1 MIADHQKPVD
11 SPFGRHSEPHE
22 VLAGIDLK
30 GKTVIVTGG
39 YSGIGLETVRALA
52 AAGASVTVPARDT
65 EKANAAL
72 AGMPGD
78 IRIAL
83 MDLADIASVKRFALG
98 FASDNTALDLLIN
111 NAGVMACP
119 EMRVGPGWELQFG
132 TNHMGHF
139 ALATTLLPL
148 LQRTE
153 RPRVVALSSTG
164 HKLSAIRWDDPNWT
178 DGSYDKWKAYGQS
191 KTANSLFALGI
202 NARLKDSGGQAFAVH
217 PGGIFTPLQRHL
229 PTEEMIVLGWLNE
242 QGEISDGARAMFKTP
257 TQGCTTTLWAATSPL
272 LDGKGGVYCEDCN
285 IAALSGEQPVRYR
298 DVEPHAVDQDSAERL
313 WEMSETLLAQ
323 A

>member
-22 VLAGIDLK
+22 VLEGIDLK

-72 AGMPGD
+72 VGLKGD
-78 IRIAL
+78 VRIAL

-153 RPRVVALSSTG
+153 KARVVALSSTG

-257 TQGCTTTLWAATSPL
+257 SQGCTTTLWAATSPL
-272 LDGKGGVYCEDCN
+272 LEGKGGVYCEDCN

>member
-30 GKTVIVTGG
+30 GKVAIVTGG

-148 LQRTE
+148 IQRTE
-153 RPRVVALSSTG
+153 NARVVALSSTG

-191 KTANSLFALGI
+191 KTANSLFALGM
-202 NARLKDSGGQAFAVH
+202 NARLKESGGEAFAVH

-257 TQGCTTTLWAATSPL
+257 SQGCTTTLWAATSPL
-272 LDGKGGVYCEDCN
+272 LEGKGGVYCEDCN

-313 WEMSETLLAQ
+313 WEMSEKLLAQ

>member
-11 SPFGRHSEPHE
+11 SPFGRQSEPHE
-22 VLAGIDLK
+22 VLADIELK
-30 GKTVIVTGG
+30 GKVAIVTGG

-83 MDLADIASVKRFALG
+83 MDLADIASVRRFALG
-98 FASDNTALDLLIN
+98 FASDNVALDLLIN

-153 RPRVVALSSTG
+153 KPRVVALSSTG
-164 HKLSAIRWDDPNWT
+164 HKLSDIRWDDPNWT

-191 KTANSLFALGI
+191 KTANSLFALGL
-202 NARLKDSGGQAFAVH
+202 NARLKGSGGQAFAVH

-257 TQGCTTTLWAATSPL
+257 PQGCTTTLWAATSPL
-272 LDGKGGVYCEDCN
+272 LEGKGGVYCEDCN
-285 IAALSGEQPVRYR
+285 IAALSGENPVRYR
-298 DVEPHAVDQDSAERL
+298 DVEPHAVNQDSAERL
-313 WEMSETLLAQ
+313 WEMSERLLAG

>member
-1 MIADHQKPVD
+1 MIADHQKPID

-22 VLAGIDLK
+22 VLEGIDLK
-30 GKTVIVTGG
+30 GKVAIVTGG

-52 AAGASVTVPARDT
+52 AAGAAVTVPARDT

-148 LQRTE
+148 IQRTE
-153 RPRVVALSSTG
+153 NARVVALSSTG
-164 HKLSAIRWDDPNWT
+164 HKLSDIRWDDPNWT

-191 KTANSLFALGI
+191 KTANSLFALGM
-202 NARLKDSGGQAFAVH
+202 NARLKESGGEAFAVH

-257 TQGCTTTLWAATSPL
+257 SQGCTTTLWAATSPL

-313 WEMSETLLAQ
+313 WEMSEKLLAQ

>member
-30 GKTVIVTGG
+30 GKVAIVTGG

-153 RPRVVALSSTG
+153 SPRVVALSSTG
-164 HKLSAIRWDDPNWT
+164 HKLSDIRWDDPNWT

-191 KTANSLFALGI
+191 KTANSLFALGM
-202 NARLKDSGGQAFAVH
+202 NARLLESGGMAFAVH

-257 TQGCTTTLWAATSPL
+257 SQGCTTTLWAATSPL
-272 LDGKGGVYCEDCN
+272 LQGRGGVYCEDCN
-285 IAALSGEQPVRYR
+285 IAALSGPEPVRYR
-298 DVEPHAVDQDSAERL
+298 NVEPHAVDQDSAERL
-313 WEMSETLLAQ
+313 WSLSESLLAQ

>member
-30 GKTVIVTGG
+30 GKVVIVTGG

-78 IRIAL
+78 IRIAP
-83 MDLADIASVKRFALG
+83 MDLSDIASVRRFALD
-98 FASDNTALDLLIN
+98 FAADNTALDLLIN

-139 ALATTLLPL
+139 ALATMLLPL

-153 RPRVVALSSTG
+153 SPRVVALSSTG
-164 HKLSAIRWDDPNWT
+164 HKLSDIRWDDPNWT

-191 KTANSLFALGI
+191 KTANSLFALGL
-202 NARLKDSGGQAFAVH
+202 NARLAESGGMAFAVH

-242 QGEISDGARAMFKTP
+242 QGEISDGARAMFKSP
-257 TQGCTTTLWAATSPL
+257 SQGCTTTLWAATSPL
-272 LDGKGGVYCEDCN
+272 LEGKGGVYCEDCN
-285 IAALSGEQPVRYR
+285 VAALSGPQPVRYR
-298 DVEPHAVDQDSAERL
+298 DVEPHAVNQDSAERL
-313 WEMSETLLAQ
+313 WTLSEKLLAE

>member
-22 VLAGIDLK
+22 VLEGIDLK
-30 GKTVIVTGG
+30 GKVVIVTGG

-52 AAGASVTVPARDT
+52 AAGAAVTVPARDT

-119 EMRVGPGWELQFG
+119 ETRVGPGWELQFG

-148 LQRTE
+148 LQRTGKV
-153 RPRVVALSSTG
+153 RVVALSSTG
-164 HKLSAIRWDDPNWT
+164 HKLSDIRWDDPNWT

-191 KTANSLFALGI
+191 KTANSLFALGM
-202 NARLKDSGGQAFAVH
+202 NARLKESGGEAFAVH

-257 TQGCTTTLWAATSPL
+257 SQGCTTTLWAATSPL
-272 LDGKGGVYCEDCN
+272 LEGKGGVYCEDCN
-285 IAALSGEQPVRYR
+285 IAGLSGEQPVRYR

-313 WEMSETLLAQ
+313 WEMSEKLLAQ

>member
-11 SPFGRHSEPHE
+11 SPFGRHSELHE

-30 GKTVIVTGG
+30 GKVAIVTGG

-83 MDLADIASVKRFALG
+83 MDLADTASVRRFALG

-153 RPRVVALSSTG
+153 KPRVVALSSTG
-164 HKLSAIRWDDPNWT
+164 HKLSDIRWDDPNWT

-191 KTANSLFALGI
+191 KTANSLFALGL

-257 TQGCTTTLWAATSPL
+257 PQGCTTTLWAATSPL
-272 LDGKGGVYCEDCN
+272 VEGKGGVYCEDCN
-285 IAALSGEQPVRYR
+285 IAALSGENPVRYR
-298 DVEPHAVDQDSAERL
+298 DVEPHAVNQDSAERL
-313 WEMSETLLAQ
+313 WDLSERLLAE

>member
-1 MIADHQKPVD
+1 MTWVMPIVRSKRRSPEAPHAQGEPPMIADHQKPID
-11 SPFGRHSEPHE
+11 YPFGRHSEPHE
-22 VLAGIDLK
+22 VLEGIVLK
-30 GKTVIVTGG
+30 GKVVIVTGG

-148 LQRTE
+148 IQRTE
-153 RPRVVALSSTG
+153 NARVVALSSTG
-164 HKLSAIRWDDPNWT
+164 
-178 DGSYDKWKAYGQS
+178 
-191 KTANSLFALGI
+191 
-202 NARLKDSGGQAFAVH
+202 
-217 PGGIFTPLQRHL
+217 
-229 PTEEMIVLGWLNE
+229 
-242 QGEISDGARAMFKTP
+242 
-257 TQGCTTTLWAATSPL
+257 
-272 LDGKGGVYCEDCN
+272 
-285 IAALSGEQPVRYR
+285 
-298 DVEPHAVDQDSAERL
+298 
-313 WEMSETLLAQ
+313 
-323 A
+323 

>member
-30 GKTVIVTGG
+30 GRVVIVTGG

-83 MDLADIASVKRFALG
+83 MDLADIASVRRFALG

-119 EMRVGPGWELQFG
+119 ESRVGPRWELQFG

-153 RPRVVALSSTG
+153 GARVVALSSTG
-164 HKLSAIRWDDPNWT
+164 HKLSDIRWDDPNWT

-191 KTANSLFALGI
+191 KTANSLFALGL

-229 PTEEMIVLGWLNE
+229 PTEEMIALGWLNE
-242 QGEISDGARAMFKTP
+242 KGEISDGARAMFKTP

-272 LDGKGGVYCEDCN
+272 LEGRGGVYCEDCN
-285 IAALSGEQPVRYR
+285 IAALSGETPVRYR
-298 DVEPHAVDQDSAERL
+298 DVEPHAVEHDSAERL
-313 WEMSETLLAQ
+313 WDLSQRLLAE

>member
-98 FASDNTALDLLIN
+98 FASDNSALDLLIN

-272 LDGKGGVYCEDCN
+272 LEGMGGVYCEDCN

>member
-30 GKTVIVTGG
+30 GKVAIVTGG

-52 AAGASVTVPARDT
+52 AAGTAVTVPARDT

-119 EMRVGPGWELQFG
+119 ETRVGPGWELQFG

-148 LQRTE
+148 LQRTGKV
-153 RPRVVALSSTG
+153 RVVALSSTG
-164 HKLSAIRWDDPNWT
+164 HKLSDIRWDDPNWT

-191 KTANSLFALGI
+191 KTANSLFALGM
-202 NARLKDSGGQAFAVH
+202 NARLKESGGEAFAVH

-257 TQGCTTTLWAATSPL
+257 SQGCTTTLWAATSPL
-272 LDGKGGVYCEDCN
+272 LEGKGGVYCEDCN

-313 WEMSETLLAQ
+313 WEMSEKLLAQ

>member
-1 MIADHQKPVD
+1 MIADHQKPID

-22 VLAGIDLK
+22 VLEGIDLK
-30 GKTVIVTGG
+30 GKVVIVTGG

-148 LQRTE
+148 IQRTE
-153 RPRVVALSSTG
+153 NARVVALSSTG
-164 HKLSAIRWDDPNWT
+164 HKLSDIRWDDPNWT

-191 KTANSLFALGI
+191 KTANSLFALGM
-202 NARLKDSGGQAFAVH
+202 NARLKESGGEAFAVH

-257 TQGCTTTLWAATSPL
+257 SQGCTTTLWAATSPL

-313 WEMSETLLAQ
+313 WEMSEKLLAQ

>member
-72 AGMPGD
+72 AGMKGD
-78 IRIAL
+78 VRIAL

-111 NAGVMACP
+111 NSGVMACP

-153 RPRVVALSSTG
+153 NARVVALSSTG

-178 DGSYDKWKAYGQS
+178 NGSYDKWEAYGQS

-272 LDGKGGVYCEDCN
+272 LEGKGGVYCEDCN

>member
-39 YSGIGLETVRALA
+39 YSGIELETVRALA

-272 LDGKGGVYCEDCN
+272 LEGMGGVYCEDCN

>member
-22 VLAGIDLK
+22 VLEGIDLK
-30 GKTVIVTGG
+30 GKVVIVTGG

-148 LQRTE
+148 IQRTE
-153 RPRVVALSSTG
+153 NARVVALSSTG
-164 HKLSAIRWDDPNWT
+164 HKLSDIRWDDPNWT

-191 KTANSLFALGI
+191 KTANSLFALGM
-202 NARLKDSGGQAFAVH
+202 NARLKESGGEAFAVH

-257 TQGCTTTLWAATSPL
+257 SQGCTTTLWAATSPL

-313 WEMSETLLAQ
+313 WEMSEKLLAQ

>member
-11 SPFGRHSEPHE
+11 SLFGRHSEPHE

-30 GKTVIVTGG
+30 GRVVIVTGG

-78 IRIAL
+78 IRIAP
-83 MDLADIASVKRFALG
+83 MDLSDIASVRRFALG

-153 RPRVVALSSTG
+153 SPRVVALSSTG
-164 HKLSAIRWDDPNWT
+164 HKLSDIRWDDPNWT

-191 KTANSLFALGI
+191 KTANSLFALGV
-202 NARLKDSGGQAFAVH
+202 NARLAESGGMAFAVH

-242 QGEISDGARAMFKTP
+242 QGEISDGARAMFKSP
-257 TQGCTTTLWAATSPL
+257 SQGCTTTLWAATSPL

-285 IAALSGEQPVRYR
+285 VAALSGPQPVRYR
-298 DVEPHAVDQDSAERL
+298 DVEPHAVNQDSAERL
-313 WEMSETLLAQ
+313 WTLSEKLLAE

>member
-30 GKTVIVTGG
+30 GKVAIVTGG

-52 AAGASVTVPARDT
+52 AAGAAVTVPARDT

-148 LQRTE
+148 IQRTE
-153 RPRVVALSSTG
+153 NARVVALSSTG
-164 HKLSAIRWDDPNWT
+164 HKLSDIRWDDPNWT

-191 KTANSLFALGI
+191 KTANSLFALGM
-202 NARLKDSGGQAFAVH
+202 NARLKESGGEAFAVH

-257 TQGCTTTLWAATSPL
+257 SQGCTTTLWAATSPL
-272 LDGKGGVYCEDCN
+272 LEGKGGVYCEDCN
-285 IAALSGEQPVRYR
+285 IAGLSGEQPVRYR

-313 WEMSETLLAQ
+313 WEMSEKLLAQ

>member
-1 MIADHQKPVD
+1 MIADHQKPID
-11 SPFGRHSEPHE
+11 FPFGRHSEPHE
-22 VLAGIDLK
+22 VLEGIDLK
-30 GKTVIVTGG
+30 GKVVIVTGG

-148 LQRTE
+148 IQRTE
-153 RPRVVALSSTG
+153 NARVVALSSTG
-164 HKLSAIRWDDPNWT
+164 HKLSDIRWDDPNWT

-191 KTANSLFALGI
+191 KTANSLFALGM
-202 NARLKDSGGQAFAVH
+202 NARLKESGGEAFAVH

-257 TQGCTTTLWAATSPL
+257 S
-272 LDGKGGVYCEDCN
+272 
-285 IAALSGEQPVRYR
+285 
-298 DVEPHAVDQDSAERL
+298 
-313 WEMSETLLAQ
+313 
-323 A
+323 

>member
-1 MIADHQKPVD
+1 MIADHQKPID

-22 VLAGIDLK
+22 VLEGIDLK
-30 GKTVIVTGG
+30 GKVVIVTGG

-52 AAGASVTVPARDT
+52 AAGAAVTVPARDT

-148 LQRTE
+148 IQRTE
-153 RPRVVALSSTG
+153 NARVVALSSTG
-164 HKLSAIRWDDPNWT
+164 HKLSDIRWDDPNWT

-191 KTANSLFALGI
+191 KTANSLFALGM
-202 NARLKDSGGQAFAVH
+202 NARLKESGGEAFAVH

-257 TQGCTTTLWAATSPL
+257 SQGCTTTLWAATSPL

-313 WEMSETLLAQ
+313 WEMSEKLLAQ

>member
-272 LDGKGGVYCEDCN
+272 LEGMGGVYCEDCN

>member
-22 VLAGIDLK
+22 VLEGIELK
-30 GKTVIVTGG
+30 GRVVIVTGG

-65 EKANAAL
+65 EKANSAL
-72 AGMPGD
+72 AGMTGD

-153 RPRVVALSSTG
+153 KARVVALSSTG
-164 HKLSAIRWDDPNWT
+164 HKLSDIRWDDPNWT

-191 KTANSLFALGI
+191 KTANSLFALGLD
-202 NARLKDSGGQAFAVH
+202 ARLKGSGGQAFAVH

-257 TQGCTTTLWAATSPL
+257 TQGCTTTLWAATSPML
-272 LDGKGGVYCEDCN
+272 EGKGGVYCEDCN
-285 IAALSGEQPVRYR
+285 IAAISGVNPVRYR
-298 DVEPHAVDQDSAERL
+298 DVEPHAVDQNSAERL
-313 WEMSETLLAQ
+313 WDLSERLLAE

>member
-22 VLAGIDLK
+22 VLEGIDLK
-30 GKTVIVTGG
+30 GKVVIVTGG

-191 KTANSLFALGI
+191 KTANSLFALGM
-202 NARLKDSGGQAFAVH
+202 NARLKESGGEAFAVH

-257 TQGCTTTLWAATSPL
+257 SQGCTTTLWAATSPL
-272 LDGKGGVYCEDCN
+272 LEGKGGVYCEDCN

-313 WEMSETLLAQ
+313 WEMSEKLLAQ

>member
-22 VLAGIDLK
+22 VLEGIDLK
-30 GKTVIVTGG
+30 GKVVIVTGG

-72 AGMPGD
+72 AGMTGD

-83 MDLADIASVKRFALG
+83 MDLADIASVRRFALG
-98 FASDNTALDLLIN
+98 FASDHTALDLLIN
-111 NAGVMACP
+111 NAGVMASP

-153 RPRVVALSSTG
+153 RARVVALSSTG
-164 HKLSAIRWDDPNWT
+164 HKLSDIRWDDLNWT

-191 KTANSLFALGI
+191 KTANSLFALGM
-202 NARLKDSGGQAFAVH
+202 NARLQESGGMAFAVH

-272 LDGKGGVYCEDCN
+272 LEGRGGVYCEDCN
-285 IAALSGEQPVRYR
+285 VAALSGEKPVRYR
-298 DVEPHAVDQDSAERL
+298 DVEPHAVDQDCAERL
-313 WEMSETLLAQ
+313 WQMSEALLAD

>member
-22 VLAGIDLK
+22 VLEGIDLK
-30 GKTVIVTGG
+30 GKVVIVTGG

-52 AAGASVTVPARDT
+52 AAGAAVTVPARDT

-119 EMRVGPGWELQFG
+119 ETRVGPGWELQFG

-148 LQRTE
+148 LQRTDAA
-153 RPRVVALSSTG
+153 RVVALSSTG
-164 HKLSAIRWDDPNWT
+164 HKLSDIRWDDPNWT

-191 KTANSLFALGI
+191 KTANSLFALGM
-202 NARLKDSGGQAFAVH
+202 NARLKESGGEAFAVH

-257 TQGCTTTLWAATSPL
+257 SQGCTTTLWAATSPL
-272 LDGKGGVYCEDCN
+272 LEGKGGVYCEDCN
-285 IAALSGEQPVRYR
+285 IAGLSGEQPVRYR

-313 WEMSETLLAQ
+313 WEMSEKLLAQ

>member
-1 MIADHQKPVD
+1 MIAEHQKPIE
-11 SPFGRHSEPHE
+11 SPFGRHSEPNE
-22 VLAGIDLK
+22 VLAGIDLT
-30 GKTVIVTGG
+30 GRSAIVTGG

-65 EKANAAL
+65 AKANAAL
-72 AGMPGD
+72 AGMQGD

-83 MDLADIASVKRFALG
+83 MDLADVASVRRFALDYV
-98 FASDNTALDLLIN
+98 SDNTRLDLLIN

-119 EMRVGPGWELQFG
+119 ETRVGPGWELQFG

-139 ALATTLLPL
+139 ALADGLLPL

-153 RPRVVALSSTG
+153 KHRVVALSSTG

-191 KTANSLFALGI
+191 KTANALFAVAL
-202 NARLKDSGGQAFAVH
+202 NARLAGSGGMAFAVH

-229 PTEEMIVLGWLNE
+229 PTEEMVALGWLNE
-242 QGEISDGARAMFKTP
+242 QGEISDSARAMFKTP

-272 LDGKGGVYCEDCN
+272 LEGKGGVYCEDCN
-285 IAALSGEQPVRYR
+285 IAAVSGDNPVRYR
-298 DVEPHAVDQDSAERL
+298 DVEPHAVDSDSAERL
-313 WEMSETLLAQ
+313 WGLSETLLAGG
-323 A
+323 

>member
-1 MIADHQKPVD
+1 MIAAHQTPVE

-22 VLAGIDLK
+22 VLAGIDLA
-30 GKTVIVTGG
+30 GKNAIVTGG

-65 EKANAAL
+65 AKAHAAL
-72 AGMPGD
+72 AGMQGD

-83 MDLADIASVKRFALG
+83 MDLADVASVRRFAEG
-98 FASDNTALDLLIN
+98 YASDVTHLDLLIN

-119 EMRVGPGWELQFG
+119 ETRVGPGWELQFG

-139 ALATTLLPL
+139 ALVDVLLPL

-153 RPRVVALSSTG
+153 SPRVVALSSTG
-164 HKLSAIRWDDPNWT
+164 HKLSDIRWDDPNWT

-191 KTANSLFALGI
+191 KTANALFAIGL
-202 NARLKDSGGQAFAVH
+202 NARLASSGGMAFAMH

-229 PTEEMIVLGWLNE
+229 PTEEMVVLGWLNE
-242 QGEISDGARAMFKTP
+242 QGEISDSARSMFKTP
-257 TQGCTTTLWAATSPL
+257 AQGCTTTLWAATSPL
-272 LDGKGGVYCEDCN
+272 LEGKGGVYCEDCN
-285 IAALSGEQPVRYR
+285 IAAVSSGEMVRYR
-298 DVEPHAVDQDSAERL
+298 NVEPHAVDSDSAERL
-313 WEMSETLLAQ
+313 WALSERLLSDR
-323 A
+323 

>member
-1 MIADHQKPVD
+1 MIADHQKPLD

-30 GKTVIVTGG
+30 GKVAIVTGG

-52 AAGASVTVPARDT
+52 EAGASVTVPARDT

-83 MDLADIASVKRFALG
+83 MDLADIASVRRFALG

-139 ALATTLLPL
+139 ALSTTLLPL

-153 RPRVVALSSTG
+153 NARVVALSSTG
-164 HKLSAIRWDDPNWT
+164 HKLSDIRWDDPNWT

-191 KTANSLFALGI
+191 KTANSLFALGL

-257 TQGCTTTLWAATSPL
+257 PQGCTTTLWAATSQL
-272 LDGKGGVYCEDCN
+272 LAGKGGVYCEDCN
-285 IAALSGEQPVRYR
+285 IAALSGENPVRYR

-313 WEMSETLLAQ
+313 WDLSERLLAQ
-323 A
+323 D

>member
-72 AGMPGD
+72 AGMKGD
-78 IRIAL
+78 VRIAL

-139 ALATTLLPL
+139 ALATTLMPL
-148 LQRTE
+148 IQRTE
-153 RPRVVALSSTG
+153 NARVVALSSTG
-164 HKLSAIRWDDPNWT
+164 HKLSAIRWEDPNWT

-272 LDGKGGVYCEDCN
+272 LEGKGGVYCEDCN

>member
-30 GKTVIVTGG
+30 GRVVIVTGG

-83 MDLADIASVKRFALG
+83 MDLSDIASVRRFASG

-153 RPRVVALSSTG
+153 SPRVVALSSTG
-164 HKLSAIRWDDPNWT
+164 HKLSDIRWDDPNWT

-191 KTANSLFALGI
+191 KTANSLFALGF
-202 NARLKDSGGQAFAVH
+202 NARLAESGGMAFAVH

-242 QGEISDGARAMFKTP
+242 QGEISDGARAMFKSP
-257 TQGCTTTLWAATSPL
+257 SQGCTTTLWAATSPL
-272 LDGKGGVYCEDCN
+272 LEGKGGVYCEDCN
-285 IAALSGEQPVRYR
+285 VAALSGPQPVRYR
-298 DVEPHAVDQDSAERL
+298 DVEPHAVNQDSAERL
-313 WEMSETLLAQ
+313 WTLSEKLLAE